1 MEELTDLA
9 TVVEIGIMAV
19 ISEVAEEIYRIN
31 VELPGKPVT
40 VSMFVIDD
48 ELPDE
53 LYGKAVVGVAE
64 TSGWYDPAVYPELRS
79 AAPWVMEDMIE
90 AQVMLPEALG
100 DSLASSAPRL
110 VEMMHAAADAG
121 EPIVVSAV
129 GTSGHSARAVAL
141 ILNGAMGESAV
152 AAGPAEARE
161 SADEALAPRRR
172 GLCIAIS
179 HGGLST
185 STVRALAAAREAGA
199 KTALITAADNTPA
212 RDIADVVLVT
222 PLRDKSYC
230 HTVGYTSP
238 MLAGFYLA
246 SAYRQE
252 EFPAAGLG
260 RYLGELL
267 TMRTRAL
274 EIGGELGKVERLVSA
289 GSLIDVPTARELAL
303 KVAEGAWVPTTMLGV
318 EDTLHGHLVAHD
330 ANSALVVVVTG
341 GPGADRAAEGAHELL
356 MAARKI
362 GLQTAAILSPDLEGA
377 ILSEDVTAGKLV
389 IPHAALPEL
398 VTSLLGGAVALQ
410 LLTVGLVHARKT
422 NPDLLRREQAPYREA
437 VAAGGAKQPRR

>member
-1 MEELTDLA
+1 M
-9 TVVEIGIMAV
+9 
-19 ISEVAEEIYRIN
+19 
-31 VELPGKPVT
+31 
-40 VSMFVIDD
+40 
-48 ELPDE
+48 
-53 LYGKAVVGVAE
+53 VGVAE

-161 SADEALAPRRR
+161 SADEALAPRSR

-199 KTALITAADNTPA
+199 KTALVTAADNTPA

-260 RYLGELL
+260 RYLRELL

-274 EIGGELGKVERLVSA
+274 EIGGELGKAERLVSA

-330 ANSALVVVVTG
+330 ANSALVVVATG
-341 GPGADRAAEGAHELL
+341 GPSADRAAEGAHELL
-356 MAARKI
+356 MAARQI

-410 LLTVGLVHARKT
+410 LLTVGLVYARKT
-422 NPDLLRREQAPYREA
+422 NPDLLRREQAPYRAA
-437 VAAGGAKQPRR
+437 VAAGRAKQPRR

>member
-1 MEELTDLA
+1 M
-9 TVVEIGIMAV
+9 GM
-19 ISEVAEEIYRIN
+19 
-31 VELPGKPVT
+31 
-40 VSMFVIDD
+40 
-48 ELPDE
+48 
-53 LYGKAVVGVAE
+53 AE

-100 DSLASSAPRL
+100 DSLAGSAPRL

-141 ILNGAMGESAV
+141 ILNGAMAESAV

-161 SADEALAPRRR
+161 SADEALAPRSR

-238 MLAGFYLA
+238 MLAAFYLA

-274 EIGGELGKVERLVSA
+274 EIGGELGKAERLISA

-303 KVAEGAWVPTTMLGV
+303 KVAEGAWVPTTTLGV

-356 MAARKI
+356 MAARQI
-362 GLQTAAILSPDLEGA
+362 GLQTAAILSPDLAGA
-377 ILSEDVTAGKLV
+377 ILSEDVTAGQLV
-389 IPHAALPEL
+389 IPRAALPEL

-410 LLTVGLVHARKT
+410 LLTIGLVYARKT
-422 NPDLLRREQAPYREA
+422 NPDLLRREQAPYRAA
-437 VAAGGAKQPRR
+437 VAAGRAKQPRR

>member
-1 MEELTDLA
+1 M
-9 TVVEIGIMAV
+9 
-19 ISEVAEEIYRIN
+19 
-31 VELPGKPVT
+31 
-40 VSMFVIDD
+40 
-48 ELPDE
+48 
-53 LYGKAVVGVAE
+53 VGVVQ

-79 AAPWVMEDMIE
+79 SAPWVMEDMIE
-90 AQVMLPEALG
+90 AQVSLPETLG
-100 DSLASSAPRL
+100 GSLARSAPQL
-110 VEMMHAAADAG
+110 VEMLHAAAGVG
-121 EPIVVSAV
+121 EPVVVSAV

-152 AAGPAEARE
+152 AVGPAEARE
-161 SADEALAPRRR
+161 SADQALAPRRK

-199 KTALITAADNTPA
+199 KTALITAAGSGPA
-212 RDIADVVLVT
+212 RDIADVVLTT

-238 MLAGFYLA
+238 MLTGFYLA
-246 SAYRQE
+246 SAYRGEQ
-252 EFPAAGLG
+252 FPAAGLA
-260 RYLGELL
+260 RYLRELL
-267 TMRTRAL
+267 TMRSGAL
-274 EIGGELGKVERLVSA
+274 QIGGELAKAERLVAA

-303 KVAEGAWVPTTMLGV
+303 KVAEGAWVPTSVLGV

-341 GPGADRAAEGAHELL
+341 GPGADHAAQGARELL
-356 MAARKI
+356 MAARRI
-362 GLQTAAILSPDLEGA
+362 GLRTATILASGLQGA
-377 ILSEDVTAGKLV
+377 IGSDDVTAGKLV
-389 IPHAALPEL
+389 IPQADLPEL

-410 LLTVGLVHARKT
+410 LLTVGLVHARGT

-437 VAAGGAKQPRR
+437 VAAGGAKHPRH

>member
-1 MEELTDLA
+1 
-9 TVVEIGIMAV
+9 
-19 ISEVAEEIYRIN
+19 
-31 VELPGKPVT
+31 
-40 VSMFVIDD
+40 
-48 ELPDE
+48 
-53 LYGKAVVGVAE
+53 VVGVAE
-64 TSGWYDPAVYPELRS
+64 TSDWYDPAVYPELRS

-100 DSLASSAPRL
+100 NSLASSAPQL
-110 VEMMHAAADAG
+110 VEMSRAAASAG

-141 ILNGAMGESAV
+141 ILNDAMGESAV
-152 AAGPAEARE
+152 APGPAEARE
-161 SADEALAPRRR
+161 SADQALAPRRR

-199 KTALITAADNTPA
+199 KTALITAAGDTPA

-238 MLAGFYLA
+238 MLTGFYLA
-246 SAYRQE
+246 SDYRQK
-252 EFPAAGLG
+252 EFPAAGLA
-260 RYLGELL
+260 RYLRELL

-274 EIGGELGKVERLVSA
+274 QIGGELGKAERLVTA
-289 GSLIDVPTARELAL
+289 GSLIDVPTAQELAL

-356 MAARKI
+356 MAARRI
-362 GLQTAAILSPDLEGA
+362 GLRTAAILSPDVAGA
-377 ILSEDVTAGKLV
+377 IVSEDVTAGKLV
-389 IPHAALPEL
+389 IPHAELPEL

-410 LLTVGLVHARKT
+410 LLTVGLIHARNT

-437 VAAGGAKQPRR
+437 VAAGRAKHPRR

>member
-1 MEELTDLA
+1 M
-9 TVVEIGIMAV
+9 
-19 ISEVAEEIYRIN
+19 
-31 VELPGKPVT
+31 
-40 VSMFVIDD
+40 
-48 ELPDE
+48 
-53 LYGKAVVGVAE
+53 GVAE

-100 DSLASSAPRL
+100 DSLASSASQL
-110 VEMMHAAADAG
+110 AEMMHAAADAG

-199 KTALITAADNTPA
+199 MTALVTAADNTPA

-274 EIGGELGKVERLVSA
+274 EIGGELGKVERLISA

-330 ANSALVVVVTG
+330 ANSALVVVATG
-341 GPGADRAAEGAHELL
+341 GPSADRAAEGAHELL
-356 MAARKI
+356 MAARRI

-389 IPHAALPEL
+389 IPPAALPEL

>member
-1 MEELTDLA
+1 M
-9 TVVEIGIMAV
+9 
-19 ISEVAEEIYRIN
+19 
-31 VELPGKPVT
+31 
-40 VSMFVIDD
+40 
-48 ELPDE
+48 
-53 LYGKAVVGVAE
+53 VGVAE

-100 DSLASSAPRL
+100 DSLASSAPQL

-161 SADEALAPRRR
+161 SPTRLWHLAGGACASRSPTAGCLPRRCGR
-172 GLCIAIS
+172 WLPLARRCEDRLG
-179 HGGLST
+179 HGG
-185 STVRALAAAREAGA
+185 RQHA
-199 KTALITAADNTPA
+199 A

-356 MAARKI
+356 MAAGKI

>member
-1 MEELTDLA
+1 
-9 TVVEIGIMAV
+9 
-19 ISEVAEEIYRIN
+19 
-31 VELPGKPVT
+31 
-40 VSMFVIDD
+40 
-48 ELPDE
+48 
-53 LYGKAVVGVAE
+53 VVGVAE
-64 TSGWYDPAVYPELRS
+64 ASGWYDPAVYPELRS

-100 DSLASSAPRL
+100 GSLASSAPRL
-110 VEMMHAAADAG
+110 VEMLHAAAGAG

-141 ILNGAMGESAV
+141 ILNGAIGESAV
-152 AAGPAEARE
+152 AAAPAEARE
-161 SADEALAPRRR
+161 SADQAVAPRRR

-179 HGGLST
+179 HGGLSA

-199 KTALITAADNTPA
+199 KTALITAAGSTPA

-222 PLRDKSYC
+222 PLRDRSYC

-246 SAYRQE
+246 SAYRGE
-252 EFPAAGLG
+252 EFPAASLAG
-260 RYLGELL
+260 YLGELL
-267 TMRTRAL
+267 TMRTHAL
-274 EIGGELGKVERLVSA
+274 EIGGALGKAERLVAA
-289 GSLIDVPTARELAL
+289 GSLIDVPTVRELAL
-303 KVAEGAWVPTTMLGV
+303 KVAEGAWVPTTVLGV

-341 GPGADRAAEGAHELL
+341 GPGADRAAQGAHELL
-356 MAARKI
+356 MAARRI
-362 GLQTAAILSPDLEGA
+362 GLRTAAILSPDLAGA
-377 ILSEDVTAGKLV
+377 ISSEDVTAGKLV

-398 VTSLLGGAVALQ
+398 AASLLGGAVALQ
-410 LLTVGLVHARKT
+410 LLTIGLVHARKT

-437 VAAGGAKQPRR
+437 VAAGRAKHPRR

>member
-1 MEELTDLA
+1 M
-9 TVVEIGIMAV
+9 
-19 ISEVAEEIYRIN
+19 
-31 VELPGKPVT
+31 
-40 VSMFVIDD
+40 
-48 ELPDE
+48 
-53 LYGKAVVGVAE
+53 VGVAE

-100 DSLASSAPRL
+100 DSLASSAPQL

-252 EFPAAGLG
+252 EFPAAGVG

-289 GSLIDVPTARELAL
+289 GSLVDVPTARELAL

-341 GPGADRAAEGAHELL
+341 GPGADRAAEGRTTAADGSPQDRAADSSDPQPRPGGRDPERGRHRRQAGDPACG
-356 MAARKI
+356 AART
-362 GLQTAAILSPDLEGA
+362 GDLPPRRRRRLAAADRRSGA
-377 ILSEDVTAGKLV
+377 
-389 IPHAALPEL
+389 
-398 VTSLLGGAVALQ
+398 
-410 LLTVGLVHARKT
+410 R
-422 NPDLLRREQAPYREA
+422 
-437 VAAGGAKQPRR
+437 AKDQPRPPAKRAGTLS

>member
-1 MEELTDLA
+1 
-9 TVVEIGIMAV
+9 
-19 ISEVAEEIYRIN
+19 
-31 VELPGKPVT
+31 
-40 VSMFVIDD
+40 
-48 ELPDE
+48 
-53 LYGKAVVGVAE
+53 
-64 TSGWYDPAVYPELRS
+64 
-79 AAPWVMEDMIE
+79 
-90 AQVMLPEALG
+90 
-100 DSLASSAPRL
+100 
-110 VEMMHAAADAG
+110 
-121 EPIVVSAV
+121 
-129 GTSGHSARAVAL
+129 
-141 ILNGAMGESAV
+141 MGESAV

-161 SADEALAPRRR
+161 SADQALAPRRR

-199 KTALITAADNTPA
+199 KTALITAAGSTPA

-238 MLAGFYLA
+238 MLTGFYLA
-246 SAYRQE
+246 SAYQE
-252 EFPAAGLG
+252 GEFPAAGLAG
-260 RYLGELL
+260 YLRELL

-274 EIGGELGKVERLVSA
+274 EIGGALGKAERLVAA

-303 KVAEGAWVPTTMLGV
+303 KVAEGAWVPTTVLGV

-330 ANSALVVVVTG
+330 ASSALVAVVTG

-356 MAARKI
+356 MAARRI

-410 LLTVGLVHARKT
+410 LLTIGLVHARKT

-437 VAAGGAKQPRR
+437 VAAGRAKHPRR

>member
-1 MEELTDLA
+1 
-9 TVVEIGIMAV
+9 
-19 ISEVAEEIYRIN
+19 
-31 VELPGKPVT
+31 
-40 VSMFVIDD
+40 
-48 ELPDE
+48 
-53 LYGKAVVGVAE
+53 VVGVAE

-90 AQVMLPEALG
+90 AQVMLPQALG
-100 DSLASSAPRL
+100 ESLASSAPRL
-110 VEMMHAAADAG
+110 VEMLHAAADAG

-161 SADEALAPRRR
+161 SADGALAPRRR

-199 KTALITAADNTPA
+199 KTVLVTAADNTPA

-230 HTVGYTSP
+230 HTIGYTSP
-238 MLAGFYLA
+238 MLAAFYLA
-246 SAYRQE
+246 SVYRQE

-267 TMRTRAL
+267 TMRTPAL
-274 EIGGELGKVERLVSA
+274 EIGRELAKAERLVTA

-303 KVAEGAWVPTTMLGV
+303 KVAEGAWVPTTALGL

-330 ANSALVVVVTG
+330 ANSALVVVATT

-356 MAARKI
+356 MAARRI
-362 GLQTAAILSPDLEGA
+362 GLRTAAILSPDLEGA
-377 ILSEDVTAGKLV
+377 IQSEDVTAGKLV
-389 IPHAALPEL
+389 IPDAALPEL
-398 VTSLLGGAVALQ
+398 VISLLGGAVALQ
-410 LLTVGLVHARKT
+410 LLTIGLVHARKT

-437 VAAGGAKQPRR
+437 VAAGRAKHPRR

>member
-1 MEELTDLA
+1 M
-9 TVVEIGIMAV
+9 
-19 ISEVAEEIYRIN
+19 
-31 VELPGKPVT
+31 
-40 VSMFVIDD
+40 
-48 ELPDE
+48 
-53 LYGKAVVGVAE
+53 GVAE

-110 VEMMHAAADAG
+110 VEMLHAAADAG

-141 ILNGAMGESAV
+141 ILNGAVGESAV

-161 SADEALAPRRR
+161 SADQALAPRRR

-185 STVRALAAAREAGA
+185 STVRALAAARETGT
-199 KTALITAADNTPA
+199 KTALITAAVNTPA
-212 RDIADVVLVT
+212 RDLADVVLRT

-238 MLAGFYLA
+238 MLTGFYLA
-246 SAYRQE
+246 SAYRGE
-252 EFPAAGLG
+252 EFPAAGLAG
-260 RYLGELL
+260 YLRELL

-274 EIGGELGKVERLVSA
+274 QIGGALAKAERLVAA

-303 KVAEGAWVPTTMLGV
+303 KVAEGAWVPTTVLGV

-341 GPGADRAAEGAHELL
+341 GPSADRAAEGAHELL
-356 MAARKI
+356 MAARRI
-362 GLQTAAILSPDLEGA
+362 GLRTAAILSPDLEGA
-377 ILSEDVTAGKLV
+377 ILGEDVTAGKLV
-389 IPHAALPEL
+389 IPHEELPEL

-410 LLTVGLVHARKT
+410 LLTIGLVHARKT

-437 VAAGGAKQPRR
+437 VAAGRAKHPRR

>member
-1 MEELTDLA
+1 VD
-9 TVVEIGIMAV
+9 
-19 ISEVAEEIYRIN
+19 
-31 VELPGKPVT
+31 
-40 VSMFVIDD
+40 
-48 ELPDE
+48 
-53 LYGKAVVGVAE
+53 VAE
-64 TSGWYDPAVYPELRS
+64 TSGWYDPAIYPELRS

-90 AQVMLPEALG
+90 AQVMLPEALR

-110 VEMMHAAADAG
+110 VEMLHAAAGAG

-152 AAGPAEARE
+152 AAGPAESRE
-161 SADEALAPRRR
+161 SADQALAPRRR

-185 STVRALAAAREAGA
+185 STMRALAAARETGA
-199 KTALITAADNTPA
+199 KTALITAASNTPA

-238 MLAGFYLA
+238 MLTGFYLA

-252 EFPAAGLG
+252 EFPAAGLAG
-260 RYLGELL
+260 YMRELL

-274 EIGGELGKVERLVSA
+274 EIGGALGKVERLVSA

-303 KVAEGAWVPTTMLGV
+303 KVAEGAWVPTTVLGV

-341 GPGADRAAEGAHELL
+341 GPGADRAVEGAHELL
-356 MAARKI
+356 MAARRI

-377 ILSEDVTAGKLV
+377 ILGEDVTAGKLV
-389 IPHAALPEL
+389 IPHEELPEL
-398 VTSLLGGAVALQ
+398 VTPLLGGAVALQ
-410 LLTVGLVHARKT
+410 LLTVGLVRARKT

-437 VAAGGAKQPRR
+437 VAVGGAKQPRR

>member
-1 MEELTDLA
+1 VD
-9 TVVEIGIMAV
+9 
-19 ISEVAEEIYRIN
+19 
-31 VELPGKPVT
+31 
-40 VSMFVIDD
+40 
-48 ELPDE
+48 
-53 LYGKAVVGVAE
+53 VAE

-100 DSLASSAPRL
+100 DSLASPASRL
-110 VEMMHAAADAG
+110 VEMLHAAAGAG

-129 GTSGHSARAVAL
+129 GTSGHSASAVAL
-141 ILNGAMGESAV
+141 ILNGAMGGSAV

-161 SADEALAPRRR
+161 SADQALAPRRR

-185 STVRALAAAREAGA
+185 STVRALAAARETGA
-199 KTALITAADNTPA
+199 KTALITAASDTPA
-212 RDIADVVLVT
+212 QDIADVVLRT

-238 MLAGFYLA
+238 MLTGFYLA
-246 SAYRQE
+246 SAYRGE
-252 EFPAAGLG
+252 EFPAAGLAG
-260 RYLGELL
+260 YLRELL
-267 TMRTRAL
+267 AMRTRAL
-274 EIGGELGKVERLVSA
+274 QIGGALGKAERLVSA

-330 ANSALVVVVTG
+330 ANSALVVVATG
-341 GPGADRAAEGAHELL
+341 DQGADRAAEGAHELL
-356 MAARKI
+356 MAARRI
-362 GLQTAAILSPDLEGA
+362 GLQTAAILSPDLAGA
-377 ILSEDVTAGKLV
+377 ILGEDVTAGKLV
-389 IPHAALPEL
+389 IPHEDLPEL

-410 LLTVGLVHARKT
+410 LLTIGLVHARKT
-422 NPDLLRREQAPYREA
+422 NPDLLRREQAPYRQA
-437 VAAGGAKQPRR
+437 VAAGGAKHPRR

>member
-1 MEELTDLA
+1 M
-9 TVVEIGIMAV
+9 
-19 ISEVAEEIYRIN
+19 
-31 VELPGKPVT
+31 
-40 VSMFVIDD
+40 
-48 ELPDE
+48 
-53 LYGKAVVGVAE
+53 GVAE

-100 DSLASSAPRL
+100 DSLASSASQL

-141 ILNGAMGESAV
+141 ILNDAMGESAV

-199 KTALITAADNTPA
+199 MTALVTAADNTPA

-260 RYLGELL
+260 QYLGELL

-274 EIGGELGKVERLVSA
+274 EIGGELGKVERLISA

-330 ANSALVVVVTG
+330 ANSALVVVATG
-341 GPGADRAAEGAHELL
+341 GPSADRAAEGAHELL
-356 MAARKI
+356 MAARRI

>member
-1 MEELTDLA
+1 M
-9 TVVEIGIMAV
+9 
-19 ISEVAEEIYRIN
+19 
-31 VELPGKPVT
+31 
-40 VSMFVIDD
+40 
-48 ELPDE
+48 
-53 LYGKAVVGVAE
+53 VGVAE

-141 ILNGAMGESAV
+141 ILNDAVGESAV

-199 KTALITAADNTPA
+199 MTALVTAADNTPA

-274 EIGGELGKVERLVSA
+274 EIGGELGKVERLISA

-330 ANSALVVVVTG
+330 ANSALVVVATG
-341 GPGADRAAEGAHELL
+341 GPSADRAAEGAHELL
-356 MAARKI
+356 MAARQI

-389 IPHAALPEL
+389 IPPAALPEL

-410 LLTVGLVHARKT
+410 LLTVGLVYARKT
-422 NPDLLRREQAPYREA
+422 NPDLLRREQAPYRAA
-437 VAAGGAKQPRR
+437 VAAGRAKQPRR

>member
-1 MEELTDLA
+1 MVD
-9 TVVEIGIMAV
+9 
-19 ISEVAEEIYRIN
+19 VAE
-31 VELPGKPVT
+31 
-40 VSMFVIDD
+40 
-48 ELPDE
+48 
-53 LYGKAVVGVAE
+53 A
-64 TSGWYDPAVYPELRS
+64 SGWYDPAIYPELRS

-110 VEMMHAAADAG
+110 VEMLHTAAGAG

-141 ILNGAMGESAV
+141 ILNSAVGEAAV

-161 SADEALAPRRR
+161 SADEALAPRRG

-199 KTALITAADNTPA
+199 KTALITAAGGTPA
-212 RDIADVVLVT
+212 RDVADVVLVT

-246 SAYRQE
+246 SAYREE
-252 EFPAAGLG
+252 EFPAAGLAG
-260 RYLGELL
+260 YLRELL
-267 TMRTRAL
+267 TMRSRAL
-274 EIGGELGKVERLVSA
+274 EIGGALGKAERLVAA
-289 GSLIDVPTARELAL
+289 GSLIDVPTVRELAL
-303 KVAEGAWVPTTMLGV
+303 KVAEGAWVPTAVLGV

-341 GPGADRAAEGAHELL
+341 GPSADRAGEGAHELL
-356 MAARKI
+356 MAARRI
-362 GLQTAAILSPDLEGA
+362 GLRTAAILSPDLEGA
-377 ILSEDVTAGKLV
+377 IWSEDVTAGKLV

-410 LLTVGLVHARKT
+410 LLTIGLVHARKT

-437 VAAGGAKQPRR
+437 VAAGRAKHPRR

>member
-1 MEELTDLA
+1 M
-9 TVVEIGIMAV
+9 
-19 ISEVAEEIYRIN
+19 
-31 VELPGKPVT
+31 
-40 VSMFVIDD
+40 
-48 ELPDE
+48 
-53 LYGKAVVGVAE
+53 GVAE
-64 TSGWYDPAVYPELRS
+64 ISDWYDPAVYPELRG

-90 AQVMLPEALG
+90 AQVTLPQALG
-100 DSLASSAPRL
+100 DSLASSGPRL
-110 VEMMHAAADAG
+110 VEMLHTAADAG

-141 ILNGAMGESAV
+141 ILNDAMGEQAV
-152 AAGPAEARE
+152 AVGPAEARE

-179 HGGLST
+179 HGGMST
-185 STVRALAAAREAGA
+185 STVRALAAARAAGA
-199 KTALITAADNTPA
+199 KTALITAAGNAPA

-222 PLRDKSYC
+222 PLRDRSFC

-238 MLAGFYLA
+238 MLTGFYLA

-260 RYLGELL
+260 RYLRELL
-267 TMRTRAL
+267 TIRARAL
-274 EIGGELGKVERLVSA
+274 EIGGALGRAERLVAA

-303 KVAEGAWVPTTMLGV
+303 KVAEGAWVPTTVLGV

-356 MAARKI
+356 MAARRI
-362 GLQTAAILSPDLEGA
+362 GLQTAAVLSPDLEGA
-377 ILSEDVTAGKLV
+377 IPGEDVTAGKLA
-389 IPHAALPEL
+389 IPPAELPEI
-398 VTSLLGGAVALQ
+398 VISLLGGAVALQ
-410 LLTVGLVHARKT
+410 LLTIGLVHARKT

-437 VAAGGAKQPRR
+437 VAAGRAKHPRR